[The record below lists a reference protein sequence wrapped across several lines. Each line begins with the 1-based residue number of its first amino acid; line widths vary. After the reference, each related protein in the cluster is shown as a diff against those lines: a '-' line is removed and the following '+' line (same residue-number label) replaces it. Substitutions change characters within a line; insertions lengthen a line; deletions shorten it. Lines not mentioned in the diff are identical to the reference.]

1 MKVFGDANLESL
13 EFCDLCF
20 QQGKT
25 NLCET
30 YKNTF
35 TKISPLHFSQQ
46 TRLDKILN
54 RLEVRPRLID
64 RRWTCIIDSPKRKEF
79 LDSLLR
85 INVTVHTLDD
95 HVKVLTKF
103 YKPEIRNL
111 GSFEQ
116 VELPSLESWEEFNPK
131 LRNWNIVKVNQKNRK
146 FIAKAHLG
154 NILKCTNF
162 EGDSYFRTYL
172 NNGLPILAPMEKR
185 GAYNII
191 ATISEPITV
200 YWKVDSTNEHGF
212 IENKQLLNIPDE
224 ICNILR
230 RLGTTDKRI
239 PEMLLFDDDDFDLVK
254 KILGCIKIDLVKSS
268 ETIATLSEKK
278 SEMPITIERL
288 EKERLRIL
296 IDIIEE
302 MGGKIESEKAHF
314 TISGKRGSV
323 KLTFVEN
330 DKSIQDGI
338 EIRISV
344 SALEGPSRFT
354 EILYMIKKRL
364 GLLDLPLESM
374 ISQHWPIITDVD
386 LQYVIQSAI
395 SWWTNNSILAS
406 NIIGKKDKFS
416 KVKEWYS
423 KIKEGK
429 IRSNLDTI
437 TLGKII
443 KFNEAKQ

>member
-1 MKVFGDANLESL
+1 MEPL

-20 QQGKT
+20 QRGKT

-35 TKISPLHFSQQ
+35 TKISSIHFSQQ
-46 TRLDKILN
+46 ARLDKILN
-54 RLEVRPRLID
+54 RLDVRPRLID
-64 RRWTCIIDSPKRKEF
+64 RRWTCIVDSQKRKEF
-79 LDSLLR
+79 LDSLWG

-111 GSFEQ
+111 GTFEQ
-116 VELPSLESWEEFNPK
+116 VELPSLGSWEEFNPK
-131 LRNWNIVKVNQKNRK
+131 SRNWDIIKVNEKNK
-146 FIAKAHLG
+146 KLIAKVNLG
-154 NILKCTNF
+154 NILKCTNY
-162 EGDSYFRTYL
+162 EEVTYFRTYM
-172 NNGLPILAPMEKR
+172 NNDSSVLAPMEKR
-185 GAYNII
+185 AAYNMMASIG
-191 ATISEPITV
+191 EPVTY
-200 YWKVDSTNEHGF
+200 YWKTDVTNEHGF
-212 IENKQLLNIPDE
+212 IENKQLTNIPDE
-224 ICNILR
+224 IFNILK

-239 PEMLLFDDDDFDLVK
+239 SEMLIFDNEDFDLVK
-254 KILGCIKIDLVKSS
+254 KILGCIKIDLIKSS
-268 ETIATLSEKK
+268 ETISTLDEKK
-278 SEMPITIERL
+278 LEMPITIEKL
-288 EKERLRIL
+288 EKERLKVL
-296 IDIIEE
+296 IDIIKE
-302 MGGKIESEKAHF
+302 MGGKIESKNDHL

-330 DKSIQDGI
+330 NKSIQDGV

-344 SALEGPSRFT
+344 SALEDPSRFT
-354 EILYMIKKRL
+354 EILHMIKKRL

-374 ISQHWPIITDVD
+374 ISQHWPIITDLD
-386 LQYVIQSAI
+386 LQYVVQSAI

-406 NIIGKKDKFS
+406 NIIGEKNKFN

-423 KIKEGK
+423 KIKNGK

-443 KFNEAKQ
+443 KFKEAKQ

>member
-1 MKVFGDANLESL
+1 MEPL

-20 QQGKT
+20 QRGKT

-35 TKISPLHFSQQ
+35 TKISSIHFSQQ
-46 TRLDKILN
+46 ARLDKILN
-54 RLEVRPRLID
+54 RLDVRPRLID
-64 RRWTCIIDSPKRKEF
+64 RRWTCIVDSHKRKEF
-79 LDSLLR
+79 LDSLWG

-111 GSFEQ
+111 GTFEQ
-116 VELPSLESWEEFNPK
+116 VELPSLGSWEEFNPK
-131 LRNWNIVKVNQKNRK
+131 SRNWDIIKVNEKNK
-146 FIAKAHLG
+146 KLIAKVNLG
-154 NILKCTNF
+154 NILKCTNY
-162 EGDSYFRTYL
+162 EEVTYFRTYM
-172 NNGLPILAPMEKR
+172 NNDSSVLAPMEKR
-185 GAYNII
+185 AAYNMMASIG
-191 ATISEPITV
+191 EPVTY
-200 YWKVDSTNEHGF
+200 YWKTDVTNEHGF
-212 IENKQLLNIPDE
+212 IENKQLTNIPDE
-224 ICNILR
+224 IFNILK

-239 PEMLLFDDDDFDLVK
+239 SEMLIFDNEDSDLVK
-254 KILGCIKIDLVKSS
+254 KILGCIKIDLIKSS
-268 ETIATLSEKK
+268 EIISTLDEKK
-278 SEMPITIERL
+278 LEMPITIEKL
-288 EKERLRIL
+288 ERERLKVL
-296 IDIIEE
+296 IDIIKE
-302 MGGKIESEKAHF
+302 MGGKIESKNDHL

-330 DKSIQDGI
+330 DKSIQDGV

-344 SALEGPSRFT
+344 SALEDPSRFT
-354 EILYMIKKRL
+354 EILHMIKKRL

-374 ISQHWPIITDVD
+374 ISQHWPIITDSD
-386 LQYVIQSAI
+386 LQYVVQSAI

-406 NIIGKKDKFS
+406 NIIGEKNKFG

-423 KIKEGK
+423 KIKNGK

-443 KFNEAKQ
+443 KFKEAKQ

>member
-1 MKVFGDANLESL
+1 LESL

-20 QQGKT
+20 QREKT

-46 TRLDKILN
+46 ARLDKILN

-64 RRWTCIIDSPKRKEF
+64 RRWTCIIDPPKRKEF
-79 LDSLLR
+79 LDSLLG

-131 LRNWNIVKVNQKNRK
+131 LRNWDIIKVNQKNNK

-154 NILKCTNF
+154 NILKCMNF
-162 EGDSYFRTYL
+162 EGINYFRTYL
-172 NNGLPILAPMEKR
+172 NNNLPILAPMEKR
-185 GAYNII
+185 GAYNIM

-230 RLGTTDKRI
+230 RLGTIDKRI
-239 PEMLLFDDDDFDLVK
+239 PGMLLFDDDDFDLVK

-268 ETIATLSEKK
+268 ETIVTLSEKK

-288 EKERLRIL
+288 EKERLQVL
-296 IDIIEE
+296 IDIIKE
-302 MGGKIESEKAHF
+302 MGGKIESEKDHF

-330 DKSIQDGI
+330 DKSVQDGI

-344 SALEGPSRFT
+344 SALEDPSRFT

-374 ISQHWPIITDVD
+374 ISQHWPIIIDSD
-386 LQYVIQSAI
+386 LQYVVQTAI

-406 NIIGKKDKFS
+406 NIIGEKDKFS

-443 KFNEAKQ
+443 KFSEDKQ